1 MRGKIRPK
9 KTKKTDFKK
18 NWTYSKT
25 APRFG
30 AFKLINITIAEELK
44 KLVFDMLGEEGA
56 KKARK
61 EMRARG
67 YAEKV
72 IDSEIVA
79 DSLFDVLSE
88 KGIIKEMSKETRVT
102 VSEMLRHLS
111 DSIREMLS
119 RLTGTGTWR
128 IELRDKATNYRHLSN
143 MFMNAMDTA
152 ADDVQRAEL
161 VEDIRGEVRYSI
173 KYTTDN
179 KPVVVVTENI
189 LDGVP
194 ESEWVKTVKD
204 TIRNKFPNGIP
215 ISGRLIKVNGITR
228 SEFTNSKYSKHLK
241 SNDKIIYKDKFKAAN
256 NLDEIVLAST
266 NYINEDL
273 NHSRKDRIVEFARGD
288 VLLRIGESDY
298 AAKVIVGFTSGKQM
312 LLYDIVDFTKTVF
325 TIKNKDSSID
335 FGENRNLRSELSSG
349 NTISQN
355 KGIVNTSISENSEND
370 STKRYSF
377 KKTKSGMAND
387 ALLPYDAEMTG
398 LIENGGNIIVDSY
411 DKLVDAVNRAF
422 ENPNDKGTMYFGI
435 LDNDVLSAINKKIP
449 NLPTEANG
457 SIFKPGRQYSVAA
470 TFDSIRHLVADKGGL
485 TREDVIDYLDRF
497 ADTIVD
503 NDTATFNY
511 YIRGNLKINGILF
524 KKAYQDG
531 TILNFDLV
539 SNKKKIVGL
548 QTLYMKKADYKKRKS
563 AETLLMQN
571 ASTHT
576 SKTQVGQTFLTNDNT
591 FSDKSQEVSFDKKQ
605 SKKKEPSKAL
615 KAEDVF
621 GKDYKAEFE
630 DLKED
635 IKNLKNLLAAL
646 KVEEIMPSEEVK
658 ERRGYLNT
666 ILKNKRARFKRIK
679 NLQAILAQTQKAR
692 ADTSR
697 YAKLFLDNFQAVK
710 KTGSYR
716 ATGENWEIMKTVS
729 EITDTYEPVVSD
741 FATKAGL
748 AKLQKEH
755 KQIYDAF
762 MAYAQDKAYI
772 RPFNLSEYKSVLE
785 KLAKEYKAEGADISG
800 LAAELKNAVEIYLN
814 KAADK
819 QPSYEALVREFDVIL
834 SDITE
839 KSEKLADKS
848 EWAQKI
854 KGQTVKL
861 AGDQYRNV
869 IDTFGSLAEANRY
882 MNGAVK
888 FSLMLVFCP
897 NTDFYWIPSG
907 PRQWKSEE
915 KRKNMGNIRLY
926 FILLHIYA

>member
-1 MRGKIRPK
+1 M
-9 KTKKTDFKK
+9 
-18 NWTYSKT
+18 
-25 APRFG
+25 
-30 AFKLINITIAEELK
+30 
-44 KLVFDMLGEEGA
+44 FDMLGEAGA

-67 YAEKV
+67 YAEDV

-88 KGIIKEMSKETRVT
+88 KGIIKEMSKETRVS
-102 VSEMLRHLS
+102 VADMLRHLS

-119 RLTGTGTWR
+119 RLTGTETWR

-161 VEDIRGEVRYSI
+161 VEDIRGEKRFSFKGYTKDGIEVYETSKEVKSLPWDQRRQQYIDLMKNQYQGKTAKFVRNGHSYYAQFDRNSI
-173 KYTTDN
+173 RKPIYGDKRSTAAGRDALVNAGADGDLFNLVENSRYKGSKVNTKKHTHADYFDYFIKTVQIDGAVFDLIADVEKKYGTGDEYIYTLAL
-179 KPVVVVTENI
+179 TENKKI
-189 LDGVP
+189 KASAPSGEKIP
-194 ESEWVKTVKD
+194 VKVGRNALTV
-204 TIRNKFPNGIP
+204 N
-215 ISGRLIKVNGITR
+215 
-228 SEFTNSKYSKHLK
+228 
-241 SNDKIIYKDKFKAAN
+241 
-256 NLDEIVLAST
+256 
-266 NYINEDL
+266 
-273 NHSRKDRIVEFARGD
+273 
-288 VLLRIGESDY
+288 
-298 AAKVIVGFTSGKQM
+298 
-312 LLYDIVDFTKTVF
+312 
-325 TIKNKDSSID
+325 
-335 FGENRNLRSELSSG
+335 

-355 KGIVNTSISENSEND
+355 KGIVNTIISENSEND

-377 KKTKSGMAND
+377 KKTLDMPWEEQVSGYYNKRNINRSDTLLVEKNTSERLQGEGLENVPFGIPLSVISKAQSGKD
-387 ALLPYDAEMTG
+387 AYHSISISNIKNLQSG
-398 LIENGGNIIVDSY
+398 IENYIACIYNADRKSVIFITNLTENGKPVVVSFLINQSFDWERMHKATSIHSRENIVPLLENLSEDSTVFV
-411 DKLVDAVNRAF
+411 K
-422 ENPNDKGTMYFGI
+422 
-435 LDNDVLSAINKKIP
+435 NKKEF
-449 NLPTEANG
+449 NRLVG
-457 SIFKPGRQYSVAA
+457 LRKPDHRQALA
-470 TFDSIRHLVADKGGL
+470 LQAKIELNDSIVSQSP
-485 TREDVIDYLDRF
+485 E
-497 ADTIVD
+497 
-503 NDTATFNY
+503 
-511 YIRGNLKINGILF
+511 KINP
-524 KKAYQDG
+524 
-531 TILNFDLV
+531 
-539 SNKKKIVGL
+539 S
-548 QTLYMKKADYKKRKS
+548 
-563 AETLLMQN
+563 EE
-571 ASTHT
+571 
-576 SKTQVGQTFLTNDNT
+576 KT
-591 FSDKSQEVSFDKKQ
+591 FDKKQ
-605 SKKKEPSKAL
+605 SKKKEPVKAL

-621 GKDYKAEFE
+621 GKDYKAEY
-630 DLKED
+630 
-635 IKNLKNLLAAL
+635 AAL
-646 KVEEIMPSEEVK
+646 KEETENIRK
-658 ERRGYLNT
+658 EIAVLSTEKHIDDGYKDEQTERLT
-666 ILKNKRARFKRIK
+666 KILKNKEALLKRMDS
-679 NLQAILAQTQKAR
+679 LRTILAQLQAR
-692 ADTSR
+692 NANVSR

-716 ATGENWEIMKTVS
+716 ATGENWEIMKAVS

-861 AGDQYRNV
+861 VGDQYRNV

-888 FSLMLVFCP
+888 FSLMLVFCT
-897 NTDFYWIPSG
+897 NTGVYRISRG
-907 PRQWKSEE
+907 
-915 KRKNMGNIRLY
+915 L
-926 FILLHIYA
+926 